1 MLNWGPVSTAP
12 IFHPMRQGVALTE
25 TQAAV
30 PHPPKSSPLNLEAVL
45 ATAYFGLTIYLLAAG
60 LETVWAVVALVAGL
74 LVALRWAVRNKYLRT
89 PRSAPLL
96 ARLLDTLQGLP
107 LYLLSLPMPLA
118 ASWFAGQRAIATT
131 PTNYWVA
138 LGLWLGAITIF
149 VALLLPW
156 SGRLP
161 RIDPNWWSSVP
172 WLEVGAVTLLT
183 LSAFGARL
191 VDLADEP
198 NPFSGDEANF
208 AVQGLRVERGEATNM
223 FSAGVP
229 FAQPSMYFFVVA
241 LSFKAFGVGVLGD
254 RLPSAIFGT
263 LTVPLVYLL
272 LRDLFDRRVALA
284 GAVFMAVYHLG
295 VHFARLGMNNIS
307 ATFITVLALW
317 LMARALRT
325 ERPLYFGLA
334 GAAAGLTLY
343 SYIGARLLPLVMVA
357 WLAGVALRQPRL
369 ILRNAANLLVLAVG
383 FAVVAGPQGL
393 FYINEPDQFNAG
405 LRASNIFASGWL
417 DRETAIRGQ
426 GEAQILLDQIRQG
439 FGVLVVYRETQPHYN
454 AQQPLVDAFSRI
466 PLLIGGLWALSRIW
480 QPRNLMLMSLLVG
493 TLVLGG
499 AFAVPSPSAAR
510 YVTMIPAVAAFVALG
525 VVKPADLAVRWWPR
539 LKLVAPAVVAAVLAL
554 LAFVNIQFY
563 FGHYLPRELYS
574 GGNTDINEAA
584 GRYIAGLGST
594 YVSYLLIDPFAV
606 NEPDIAFFGRD
617 ATMVDVP
624 PGFTSVPPP
633 PVDKPNAAFLAAPH
647 REEELRTIAGRCPG
661 GTWRSFWDEHDQR
674 FLFYSYETE
683 DAASCVRALSGG

>member
-1 MLNWGPVSTAP
+1 M
-12 IFHPMRQGVALTE
+12 
-25 TQAAV
+25 
-30 PHPPKSSPLNLEAVL
+30 
-45 ATAYFGLTIYLLAAG
+45 GLTVYLLIASLERVWSAVALLAA
-60 LETVWAVVALVAGL
+60 VL
-74 LVALRWAVRNKYLRT
+74 LGLRWMAKRGYLDAARGAALPT
-89 PRSAPLL
+89 
-96 ARLLDTLQGLP
+96 RLLDILSSPP
-107 LYLLSLPMPLA
+107 LHLFALPMPLA

-131 PTNYWVA
+131 PTNHWVA
-138 LGLWLGAITIF
+138 LGLWLGATTIF
-149 VALLLPW
+149 VAFLLPW

-161 RIDPNWWSSVP
+161 RINSNWWRSVP

-183 LSAFGARL
+183 LSAFGARV
-191 VDLADEP
+191 VDLVDEP

-208 AVQGLRVERGEATNM
+208 AVQGLQVERGEASNM

-254 RLPSAIFGT
+254 RLPSAILGT
-263 LTVPLVYLL
+263 LTVPLIYLL
-272 LRDLFDRRVALA
+272 LRELFDRRVALA
-284 GAVFMAVYHLG
+284 GAVFTVVYHLG

-307 ATFITVLALW
+307 ATFVTVLALW
-317 LMARALRT
+317 LMAKALRT
-325 ERPLYFGLA
+325 EKSLYFGLA

-343 SYIGARLLPLVMVA
+343 SYIGARLLPLVMAV
-357 WLAGVALRQPRL
+357 WLAGVTLRQPRL
-369 ILRNAANLLVLAVG
+369 VLRNASNLLLLAVG
-383 FAVVAGPQGL
+383 FAIVGGPQGL
-393 FYINEPDQFNAG
+393 FYMNDPDQFNAG

-426 GEAQILLDQIRQG
+426 DEAQILLDQVRQG
-439 FGVLVVYRETQPHYN
+439 FGVLLLYRETQPHYN

-493 TLVLGG
+493 TLLLGG

-525 VVKPADLAVRWWPR
+525 VVKPAELAVRWWPC
-539 LKLVAPAVVAAVLAL
+539 LKLVAPVVVAALLAL
-554 LAFVNIQFY
+554 LAFVNLQFY

-574 GGNTDINEAA
+574 GGNTDVNEAA
-584 GRYIAGLGST
+584 GHYIAGLGSSF
-594 YVSYLLIDPFAV
+594 VSYLLIDPFAA
-606 NEPDIAFFGRD
+606 NEPDVAFFGRD
-617 ATMVDVP
+617 ATMVDIP
-624 PGFTSVPPP
+624 PGFTTVPSPPP
-633 PVDKPNAAFLAAPH
+633 DKPNAAFLAAPH
-647 REEELRTIAGRCPG
+647 REDELRTIASRCPG

-683 DAASCVRALSGG
+683 DAASCATALSGG